1 MKILS
6 QKTLLLLLLIGVA
19 LPKQL
24 ISQSF
29 NLYEENPAKQEN
41 FYKIQS
47 AKNNFYN
54 NLPQDQ
60 RKGWKQFKR
69 WENFWEPRVYPSG
82 EFPQAVEI
90 FKEWQRYQDGY
101 KKLNS
106 TQSRSWQIVGPINR
120 PGSLNS
126 SVRDQGLGRVNIV
139 RFHPDRPN
147 DIWAGSATGGVWR
160 STDKGKSWFNYP
172 FTEFMSLGVSD
183 IQIAPS
189 NPNVIYVATGDMD
202 GSSAAQN
209 YYGIGIIKST
219 DNGQTWQL
227 TNAAYNLDERK
238 LFGKMFVSPTNP
250 NVVVATSSSGILKTT
265 DGGKT
270 WTNRQNGFFIDLES
284 KPNNP
289 NVLYASTFT
298 YSANGTDIYKSTD
311 MGDTWRKVVN
321 IANGFRTA
329 IEVCPAAPDMV
340 YALTSERNTARFL
353 SVMASENDGE
363 EWTTLFSIKDGLNLL
378 GWQSSGKDMSR
389 GQGQYD
395 LALAIN
401 PTNPNEIY
409 VGGVNIWKSP
419 SLGSTWQL
427 VAHWYGDNAP
437 QVHADIHDLKFAPDG
452 RLYAAHDGGIDFT
465 TNGGKSW
472 TFISDGMSITQFYRI
487 GITEANSNIIMT
499 GAQDN
504 GSSLYKDNEWMHVL
518 AGDGMDCAIDPK
530 DAKRIYG
537 SLYYGDFRRS
547 TDGGASFIDMMNQ
560 YQTNG
565 EQGAWTAPMAIDPQK
580 TNIIY
585 VGYYNVWRSLAY
597 GSAGSFVKISN
608 FGTNTPLQNIAVSP
622 TNSNYVYASTYT
634 TVWRTTDNGI
644 SWEQYFTSD
653 LAITDLEVSPVDPN
667 IVYYTKS
674 GYQRGNKVWVYDGVQ
689 HKNLSGNLPNVPAN
703 CIVYQPN
710 SPDRIYVGTDVGVF
724 YSDYGSNIW
733 TLFGNNLPNVIINDL
748 EINSKTKE
756 IYAGTWGRGVWKT
769 QLLDCNLP
777 KPNIIVSGNTQFC
790 QGDSVVLT
798 ADVQD
803 GFVQWSTGET
813 TKSITVKTDGNY
825 SFVHTYGDEC
835 NAKSDIVTVTV
846 FPTPELTIVKS
857 KSPALCEGDS
867 VTLTARIGFN
877 NYKWNTG
884 EEGRRIT
891 VNKEG
896 TYFCTAK
903 TGDGC
908 EVVSELVEVSFHPIP
923 QKPSITEEYEFLVS
937 TPANK
942 YRWYLN
948 GKLIEGATERKYR
961 PLVPGKYAVE
971 VAISGDCYTMSDEYD
986 LKVGVT
992 EEWHENSDKVT
1003 LNPNPTNGIF
1013 TLKANVSNNVPAI
1026 ITITNLAGQEIIRIS
1041 ATASFDGI
1049 IQTIDLS
1056 AYPAGTY
1063 FVKVSTANASF
1074 MQRIIKL

>member
-1 MKILS
+1 MKKVS
-6 QKTLLLLLLIGVA
+6 KKNLLLLLLLSIA
-19 LPKQL
+19 FPLQL
-24 ISQSF
+24 FTQSL
-29 NLYEENPAKQEN
+29 NLYEDNPAKQEN

-90 FKEWQRYQDGY
+90 FKEWQRYQEGY

-106 TQSRSWQIVGPINR
+106 TQNRTWQIVGPINR

-147 DIWAGSATGGVWR
+147 DIWAGAATGGVWR

-183 IQIAPS
+183 IQIARS
-189 NPNVIYVATGDMD
+189 NPNIIYVATGDMD

-209 YYGIGIIKST
+209 YYGIGIVKST

-227 TNAAYNLDERK
+227 TNAAYALDERK

-250 NVVVATSSSGILKTT
+250 DVVVATSSSGILKTT

-270 WTNRQNGFFIDLES
+270 WINKQNGFFIDLES
-284 KPNNP
+284 KPENP

-298 YSANGTDIYKSTD
+298 YAASGTDIYKSTD

-321 IANGFRTA
+321 IPNAIRTA
-329 IEVCPAAPDMV
+329 IEVCPAAPNMV
-340 YALTSERNTARFL
+340 YALSAERNTMRFH
-353 SVMASENDGE
+353 SVMASENEGE
-363 EWTTLFSIKDGLNLL
+363 EWVTLFSIKDGLNLL
-378 GWQSSGKDMSR
+378 GWQSSGKDMTR

-419 SLGSTWQL
+419 SLGSTWKL
-427 VAHWYGDNAP
+427 VAHWFGDNAP
-437 QVHADIHDLKFAPDG
+437 QVHADIHDLVYAPDG

-465 TNGGKSW
+465 TNGGNTW

-487 GITEANSNIIMT
+487 GITEANSNIIMS

-504 GSSLYKDNEWMHVL
+504 GSSLFKDGSWMHVL

-547 TDGGASFIDMMNQ
+547 TDGGSSFIDMMNQ

-580 TNIIY
+580 SNVVY

-608 FGTNTPLQNIAVSP
+608 FGTTTPLQNIAVSP

-634 TVWRTTDNGI
+634 TVWRTTDNGVN
-644 SWEQYFTSD
+644 WEQYFTSD
-653 LAITDLEVSPVDPN
+653 LAISDLEVSPVDPN
-667 IVYYTKS
+667 KVYYTKS
-674 GYQRGNKVWVYDGVQ
+674 GYQHGNKVWVYDGVQ

-733 TLFGNNLPNVIINDL
+733 TLFGSNLPNVIINDL
-748 EINSKTKE
+748 EINNKTKE
-756 IYAGTWGRGVWKT
+756 LYAGTWGRGVWKT

-777 KPNIIVSGNTQFC
+777 KPKIIVSGNTQFC

-813 TKSITVKTDGNY
+813 TKSITIKTDGNY
-825 SFVHTYGDEC
+825 SFVHSYGNEC
-835 NAKSDIVTVTV
+835 NAKSDIITVTV

-896 TYFCTAK
+896 IYYCTAK
-903 TGDGC
+903 TGDDC
-908 EVVSELVEVSFHPIP
+908 EVVSEIVQVSFHPIP
-923 QKPSITEEYEFLVS
+923 QKPMITEEYEFLVS
-937 TPANK
+937 SPANK

-986 LKVGVT
+986 LKVGVA
-992 EEWHENSDKVT
+992 EEWLASEDKII
-1003 LNPNPTNGIF
+1003 LNPNPTNGLF
-1013 TLKANVSNNVPAI
+1013 TLKANIVKNTPALVTVS
-1026 ITITNLAGQEIIRIS
+1026 NLAGQEIVRIS
-1041 ATASFDGI
+1041 AIASSDGI

-1056 AYPAGTY
+1056 NFPAGTY
-1063 FVKVSTANASF
+1063 FVKVSSVNAAF
-1074 MQRIIKL
+1074 MQRIIKQ